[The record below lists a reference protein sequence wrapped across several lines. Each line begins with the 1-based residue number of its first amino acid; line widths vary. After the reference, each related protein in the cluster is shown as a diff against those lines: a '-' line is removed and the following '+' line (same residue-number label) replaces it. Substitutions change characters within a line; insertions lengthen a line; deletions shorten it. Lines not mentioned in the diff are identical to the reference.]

1 MLKKK
6 KNQIFC
12 VLQQKREKTTIAKAD
27 AVLMFWINCE
37 EVNERITNKIGK
49 RIYYRNSIEER
60 KRKFFWFKK
69 TY

>member
-12 VLQQKREKTTIAKAD
+12 VLQQREKTTIAKAD
-27 AVLMFWINCE
+27 AVFMFWINCE
-37 EVNERITNKIGK
+37 EVNERITTNKIGK

-60 KRKFFWFKK
+60 KRKFFFFN
-69 TY
+69 